1 MRIWIRIK
9 CCLLKPNISSKFAKI
24 FYLMYLQFKLT
35 YSAHLYIC
43 VWVSYLCCERD
54 WKYEMQ
60 QMCLLK

>member
-1 MRIWIRIK
+1 
-9 CCLLKPNISSKFAKI
+9 
-24 FYLMYLQFKLT
+24 MYLQFKLT